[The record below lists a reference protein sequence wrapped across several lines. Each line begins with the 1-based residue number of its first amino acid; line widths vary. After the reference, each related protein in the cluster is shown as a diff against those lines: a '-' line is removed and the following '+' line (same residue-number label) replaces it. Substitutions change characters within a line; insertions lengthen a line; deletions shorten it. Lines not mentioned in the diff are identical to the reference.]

1 MNCKKII
8 YLEHPKSS
16 KQIMPMK
23 KCILLSGVLL
33 SLIACGKSEKS
44 INKTEIQNQELLSQ
58 TESNTDLNSKP
69 LKKLIFKN
77 LDDIKDSEELNLP
90 LLSKVASNLKIKYSN
105 IKIDETSSINYDDKT
120 AFFVLTTVE
129 RNKKSHKA
137 EGYENLGNYFQRKY
151 LFVNR
156 EDGCIIAE
164 EFDANLG
171 YYDNESIRFSKSHI
185 LKDLVY
191 LNENTPAI
199 AFYTEASA
207 SSRIVLYSERKFTLV
222 TLAENEIKKVLY
234 GYPIRMT
241 NGDSNGGNTYQI
253 ETLETGLS
261 FGDHKT
267 NGFFDL
273 IITKNFSY
281 EEAFES
287 DSENNLAE
295 ETNLKT
301 KKESEKIK
309 FNGREYAFHRDD
321 RHRFLE

>member
-1 MNCKKII
+1 
-8 YLEHPKSS
+8 
-16 KQIMPMK
+16 MK
-23 KCILLSGVLL
+23 KSILLSGVFAFLL
-33 SLIACGKSEKS
+33 SCGKSDKIISET
-44 INKTEIQNQELLSQ
+44 NIQNQDLLSQ
-58 TESNTDLNSKP
+58 TESSSDLNNTT

-77 LDDIKDSEELNLP
+77 LDDIQDSEELNLP
-90 LLSKVASNLKIKYSN
+90 LLSKVASNLKIRYSS

-120 AFFVLTTVE
+120 VFFILTIME

-137 EGYENLGNYFQRKY
+137 SDYEDLGSYFQRKY

-156 EDGCIIAE
+156 EDGNIVAE
-164 EFDANLG
+164 EFDNNLS
-171 YYDNESIRFSKSHI
+171 YYDNEAIRFSKSHI

-191 LNENTPAI
+191 LNESKPAI

-207 SSRIVLYSERKFTLV
+207 SSRIVLYSEKKFTLL
-222 TLAENEIKKVLY
+222 TLADKEIKKVLY
-234 GYPIRMT
+234 QYPIRMT

-273 IITKNFSY
+273 IVTKNFSY

-301 KKESEKIK
+301 KKESEKLK
-309 FNGREYAFHRDD
+309 FNGKEYAFHRDD